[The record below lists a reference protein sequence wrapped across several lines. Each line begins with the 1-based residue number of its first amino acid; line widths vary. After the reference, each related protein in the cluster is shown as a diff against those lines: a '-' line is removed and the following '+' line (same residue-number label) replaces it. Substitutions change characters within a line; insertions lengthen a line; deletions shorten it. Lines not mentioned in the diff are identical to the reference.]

1 FDNLTP
7 TKMALQINTT
17 LKIGGKTIGNFTDL
31 IIGQKIHEHN
41 TFSLKVRRDLLVEE
55 LRSVMPVS
63 LDLSGQRISIEVKP
77 IPNLD
82 DLMVIANPQDYIM
95 RFYGVV
101 TEVMSVKSTINTVEE
116 TILIT
121 GFGTSKLLDNGPNL
135 NSFLKMPIADIVN
148 KVKSGYEIDMDVYPF
163 YKNNLAYTVQ
173 YNQSDF
179 DFLNMLAKRKGQ
191 WLYDNGR
198 KVIFGSPGSTGAEP
212 KLVYGINMQHFSYK
226 ITLKPTLFKT
236 IENDNREGE
245 YFEDY
250 TEKYRKEADGFQQ
263 NFINKS
269 NDVFNKES
277 LIHVN
282 QNPAEGNARSSVE
295 QYTSNK
301 MRAVVGGLMEINAM
315 SEVPGV
321 ILGDNVRISG
331 VDMQHE
337 GSYRVTQITHF
348 CDDGGSYKNDF
359 TAVNFN
365 GAVFSPQ
372 TNPDLFPYCPSQ
384 SAIVV
389 NNTDPDGLTCIAVQ
403 MPWQIAKGESTPF
416 VPMVQQ
422 YGGDGKGAHVLPEI
436 GEAVYVEFQGGN
448 AEMPIVLGTLTSR
461 KEKSGYS
468 TPNND
473 LKVFR
478 TRAGIIMIYNDADGS
493 TLIQDASGSKYF
505 MDGKGSISL
514 DAPNNITLNA
524 GENINFNAGQNM
536 NTNVGLNKTDSID
549 GDYTETIKGSKY
561 LSAGINFM
569 INVVGNLAEFIKG
582 NRDSESSER
591 KEMAKIVSLNSTEE
605 HINVH
610 AAKNLNKYSGG
621 GTTNS

>member
-1 FDNLTP
+1 
-7 TKMALQINTT
+7 MALQINTT
-17 LKIGGKTIGNFTDL
+17 LKIGGKIIGNFTNL
-31 IIGQKIHEHN
+31 IIDQKIHEHN
-41 TFSLKVRRDLLVEE
+41 TFSLKVRKDLLVEE
-55 LRSVMPVS
+55 LRSVMPAS

-82 DLMVIANPQDYIM
+82 DLMVIASPQDYIM

-121 GFGTSKLLDNGPNL
+121 GFGTSKLLDSGPNL
-135 NSFLKMPIADIVN
+135 NSFLKMPIADIVD

-179 DFLNMLAKRKGQ
+179 DFLNMMAKRKGQ
-191 WLYDNGR
+191 WFYDNGR

-226 ITLKPTLFKT
+226 ITLNPTLFKT

-269 NDVFNKES
+269 NDVFNKVS

-282 QNPAEGNARSSVE
+282 QNPAEGNVRNSVE
-295 QYTSNK
+295 QYTTNK

-365 GAVFSPQ
+365 GAVFSPL

-389 NNTDPDGLTCIAVQ
+389 DNTDPEGLSCIAVQ

-416 VPMVQQ
+416 VPIIQQ
-422 YGGDGKGAHVLPEI
+422 YSGDGKGAHVLPEI

-478 TRAGIIMIYNDADGS
+478 TRAGITTIYNDAEGS
-493 TLIQDASGSKYF
+493 ALTEDASGTQIF
-505 MDGKGSISL
+505 MDGKGNAKLLAKKNIEIQAGE
-514 DAPNNITLNA
+514 DIIMNAGNNIITNA
-524 GENINFNAGQNM
+524 GMNI
-536 NTNVGLNKTDSID
+536 
-549 GDYTETIKGSKY
+549 EE
-561 LSAGINFM
+561 SAGGHKKSIITLYYDLSIGTNF
-569 INVVGNLAEFIKG
+569 ILNVIGNMFEWIKG
-582 NRDSESSER
+582 NKEIESTEI
-591 KEMAKIVSLNSTEE
+591 KEMAGEISISSTEE
-605 HINVH
+605 SISMLG
-610 AAKNLNKYSGG
+610 AKNVNNHSGESSRNG
-621 GTTNS
+621 